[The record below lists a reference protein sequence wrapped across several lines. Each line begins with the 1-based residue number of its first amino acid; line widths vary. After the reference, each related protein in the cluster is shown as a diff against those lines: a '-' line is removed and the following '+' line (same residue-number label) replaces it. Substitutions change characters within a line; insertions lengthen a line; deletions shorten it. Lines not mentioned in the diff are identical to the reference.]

1 MDIFDIIGPVMIGP
15 SSSHTAGAVRIGYL
29 TRMLLAEP
37 AVEARVY
44 LHGSFAH
51 TYKGHGTDR
60 AIAAGIMGMK
70 PDNERIRNS
79 LTLAKEQGLNIKFE
93 TIELSNAHPNT
104 AFIEVKGIDGK
115 KLSVKGSSIG
125 GGNIIITEING
136 KQVEITGKSPT
147 LVVEYSD
154 IPGRIAAITSI
165 TARHRINISQIH
177 IGRDYRG
184 GTATMCLQ
192 MDGLSVDSTVKED
205 ILKIDNVY
213 DAILIQ
219 PV

>member
-1 MDIFDIIGPVMIGP
+1 MIGP

>member
-1 MDIFDIIGPVMIGP
+1 MDIFDIIGPSMIGP

-29 TRMLLAEP
+29 TRVLLAEP
-37 AVEARVY
+37 AIEADVY
-44 LHGSFAH
+44 LHGSFAY

-79 LTLAKEQGLNIKFE
+79 LALAKEQGLHIKFE
-93 TIELSNAHPNT
+93 SIDIPDAHPNT
-104 AFIEVKGIDGK
+104 ALINVTGIDGR
-115 KLSVKGSSIG
+115 KLSVQGSSIG
-125 GGNIIITEING
+125 GGNIIITKIDG
-136 KQVEITGKSPT
+136 KSVEITGKSPT
-147 LVVEYSD
+147 LVVEYRD
-154 IPGRIAAITSI
+154 IPGRIAAITSV
-165 TARHRINISQIH
+165 TAQHRINVSQIH

-192 MDGLSVDSTVKED
+192 MDGLTVDNTLKED
-205 ILKIDNVY
+205 ILKIDHISKV
-213 DAILIQ
+213 ILIQ